1 MKTRKKV
8 LVLCT
13 GNSCRSIIAEAL
25 INHFQGD
32 KWQAFSAGVSP
43 SRVHSRSVKT
53 LQELGID
60 CSNLR
65 SKGVAEFLERDD
77 LDLVITV
84 CDHARETCPVFFKP
98 VKQVHIG
105 IADPTAHVWLNEDGL
120 DEAFR
125 KCRET
130 IKRKI
135 VDKLDSLF

>member
-1 MKTRKKV
+1 MKTRKNV

-25 INHFQGD
+25 INHYRSD
-32 KWQAFSAGVSP
+32 AWQAFSAGVSP
-43 SRVHSRSVKT
+43 SRVHPRSIKA

-60 CSNLR
+60 CSDLR
-65 SKGVAEFLERDD
+65 SKGVAEFLQRDD
-77 LDLVITV
+77 LDLVVTV
-84 CDHARETCPVFFKP
+84 CDHARETCPLFLRP

-105 IADPTAHVWLNEDGL
+105 IADPTAQAWLSEESS

-125 KCRET
+125 KCRDT

-135 VDKLDSLF
+135 VDKLDSLI